1 MNISGK
7 RLSTDSVLREIYLS
21 RIVGGLIFDRE
32 TAEELCSKI
41 DVSLPWDGFICAV
54 IYFDENAAGIDAL
67 PERVNAVL
75 DEIYA
80 ALPAVFEPEY
90 RAYIAFNERYL
101 NCIVNLPLEIVEPP
115 CPGQITAAARAVGER
130 LEKLTLHM
138 RAKSGVELTAAVGD
152 AVAGFENIHSSTAEA
167 KATLDY
173 ARLLGIKGP
182 VVYFQDYA
190 TPPLKS
196 TTVIQDCLEKR
207 VFNCA
212 RAGDYEGVAA
222 TVHNV
227 ADELFTKSVPSIHV
241 AQCRFGALKSL
252 LINVLND
259 IQQDIGEEFFIADH
273 SISYIINTE
282 TLSSFLRMTDSLFEK
297 IIAATEEERSK
308 SVPEWLMPVREY
320 IDRDY
325 TNGNLNISTVAGMF
339 GLNPTQ
345 LSNSFREHF
354 GIGLLEYIHM
364 LRLSDAKQLLG
375 QGMNLDSIAERIGY
389 SSTRTMRRAFAKYE
403 GVTPGRLNR
412 LSRDPSFNI

>member
-1 MNISGK
+1 MNIPGK

-32 TAEELCSKI
+32 TAEELCGKI

-54 IYFDENAAGIDAL
+54 IYFDENAEGINGAS
-67 PERVNAVL
+67 EKVNSTL
-75 DEIYA
+75 DEIYS
-80 ALPAVFEPEY
+80 ALPAIFEPEY
-90 RAYIAFNERYL
+90 RAYIAFNERHL
-101 NCIVNLPLEIVEPP
+101 NCIVNLPAECVEQPV
-115 CPGQITAAARAVGER
+115 PGQVTAAARAVGAR
-130 LEKLTLHM
+130 LEKVACHM
-138 RAKSGVELTAAVGD
+138 REKTGVQLLCAIGD
-152 AVAGFENIHSSTAEA
+152 AVVGFESIHNSNREA

-173 ARLLGIKGP
+173 ARLLGIEKP
-182 VVYFQDYA
+182 VVYYQDYA

-196 TTVIQDCLEKR
+196 TTIIQDCLEKR

-212 RAGDYEGVAA
+212 RAGDYQGVAA
-222 TVHNV
+222 TLHNV
-227 ADELFTKSVPSIHV
+227 ADEFFTKSAPSIHV
-241 AQCRFGALKSL
+241 AECRFGALKSL

-259 IQQDIGEEFFIADH
+259 IQQDIGEEFFIRDH
-273 SISYIINTE
+273 SISFIINTHS
-282 TLSSFLRMTDSLFEK
+282 LSDFFSMTDSLFEK
-297 IIAATEEERSK
+297 IIAATEEERAQ
-308 SVPEWLMPVREY
+308 SVPAWLMPVREY